1 MKKTYINP
9 NMNVVT
15 MKMTQHLLDGSITRT
30 LDNTTTITDENDFG
44 ARGFDFDDEDE
55 Y

>member
-15 MKMTQHLLDGSITRT
+15 MKMTQHLLDGSIPHT
-30 LDNTTTITDENDFG
+30 LDNTKTITDTNDFG
-44 ARGFDFDDEDE
+44 ARGFDFSEDE
-55 Y
+55 E